1 MNRLSRLILVAW
13 SAPMLAVQAQG
24 DAPPLNAAQ
33 VLQELD
39 AAEKKQTEAAASD
52 RRQRA
57 AILQEGAAGGPAA
70 SRLYE
75 EAVKNTRF
83 PGEGANAKA
92 LQDWN
97 KNNGDLLRSPEMQKC
112 VQLHV
117 RYLLLGL
124 QRSDESVDPASLAAP
139 SFAYARD
146 LADLLADENF
156 NALSKEAKELLSKP
170 AAEGIFVAWLN
181 LGEQLPKS
189 DDWEPAAGNLGGILE
204 KNVRSHWRQSK
215 APELLTTWDLQIA
228 SHDQRAAT
236 PVRSA
241 ADTER
246 LRTIDRPRLIFS
258 RAEDQ
263 ALLGQQNTAQREM
276 LQLVREHPLHPDWS
290 RWVARLRESLSPA
303 KTTQPPAP

>member
-1 MNRLSRLILVAW
+1 MNRFSRLILVAW
-13 SAPMLAVQAQG
+13 CAPMIAVQAQG

-33 VLQELD
+33 VLQELA

-52 RRQRA
+52 RRQRT
-57 AILQEGAAGGPAA
+57 AILQEGATGGPAA

-146 LADLLADENF
+146 LADLLGDEKF
-156 NALSKEAKELLSKP
+156 QTLPKEAKELLNKP
-170 AAEGIFVAWLN
+170 AAEGLFVAWLN

-189 DDWEPAAGNLGGILE
+189 GDWEPSAGNLGGILE
-204 KNVRSHWRQSK
+204 KNVRSHWRQNK
-215 APELLTTWDLQIA
+215 APELITTWDIQLA
-228 SHDQRAAT
+228 SHDERAAA
-236 PVRSA
+236 PGRSA

-246 LRTIDRPRLIFS
+246 LKTIDRPRLIFS

-263 ALLGQQNTAQREM
+263 ALIGQQNTAQREM
-276 LQLVREHPLHPDWS
+276 LQLVRDYPLHPDWS
-290 RWVARLRESLSPA
+290 RWVARLRESLTPA
-303 KTTQPPAP
+303 KAAPSPTP